1 MNKSIFKRPLV
12 IVLLAILA
20 LAGAGLAWSWA
31 PERSVDS
38 LKARWATPPSQFI
51 NVQGMQVHV
60 RDEGP
65 STDPE
70 PIVLLHGTSASL
82 HTWDG
87 WVAALRG
94 QRRVIRMDLPAFGL
108 TGPSPSGH
116 YTPEMYVDFV
126 RAFLDAMH
134 VQKAV
139 VAGNSLGGEIAWMLA
154 VAHPERVTRL
164 ILVDAAGYE
173 IPMAGLPIGFKI
185 AQYPILKP
193 IVANTL
199 PRQMIESSVRSV
211 YGNPDL
217 VTPALIERYYEL
229 TLRAGNRAALFDR
242 FADSARGKHAPDIRK
257 VSQPTLVIWGMRDH
271 LIPPDHAE
279 RFLKDIR
286 GSQAARFDELGHV
299 PQEEDPVRTVAA
311 VKLFLGMGH

>member
-12 IVLLAILA
+12 IVLLALLA
-20 LAGAGLAWSWA
+20 LVGAGLAWSWA

-38 LKARWATPPSQFI
+38 LKARWATAPSKFI

-65 STDPE
+65 ITDPE

-87 WVAALRG
+87 WVAALSG

-116 YTPEMYVDFV
+116 YTPELYVDFV
-126 RAFLDAMH
+126 RALLDAIQ

-154 VAHPERVTRL
+154 VAHPARVSRL
-164 ILVDAAGYE
+164 ILVDAAGYP
-173 IPMAGLPIGFKI
+173 IPMAGMPIGFKI

-211 YGNPDL
+211 YGHPDR
-217 VTPALIERYYEL
+217 VTPALIDRYYEL

-242 FADSARGKHAPDIRK
+242 FADSAHGRHAPEIRK
-257 VSQPTLVIWGMRDH
+257 VSQPTLVIWGMRDR
-271 LIPPDHAE
+271 LITPDHAD
-279 RFLKDIR
+279 RFLKDIPNSR
-286 GSQAARFDELGHV
+286 AARFEALGHV
-299 PQEEDPVRTVAA
+299 PQEEDPIQTVSA
-311 VKLFLGMGH
+311 VKAFLGMAP